1 VPTEKFMEVRKV
13 TEADFPEVARQW
25 GVPLARLGRADDIAA
40 TALFLASDAGS
51 WITGQTIIV
60 AGGM

>member
-1 VPTEKFMEVRKV
+1 M
-13 TEADFPEVARQW
+13 
-25 GVPLARLGRADDIAA
+25 PLGRLGRVDDIAA
-40 TALFLASDAGS
+40 TALFLASAAGS